1 MKYPFAAYSVALVMI
16 FWLCACGQQDSNE
29 QLQTWITQ
37 AGDSAKNTA
46 TKPVTMPPTN
56 SFQPRPYLIDSDA
69 TPFGAYHQAISVSA
83 SMSPPSD
90 ERPSQ
95 RGPRQPLEGFALD
108 ALQLVG
114 TLLQGRHYS
123 ALIQAGGVL
132 YRVGVGDYLGPR
144 FGRVE
149 RISDS
154 ALELQELQHEADGS
168 WTAKTV
174 LLTFEGGLR

>member
-1 MKYPFAAYSVALVMI
+1 MKYPLAAYSVAPIII
-16 FWLCACGQQDSNE
+16 FGLCACGQQDSDE
-29 QLQTWITQ
+29 QLQTWIAQ
-37 AGDSAKNTA
+37 AGDIARNAVT
-46 TKPVTMPPTN
+46 TPVAMPPTN
-56 SFQPRPYLIDSDA
+56 NFQPRPYLIDSDA
-69 TPFGAYHQAISVSA
+69 TPFGANHQATPVSA
-83 SMSPPSD
+83 LMSTPPD

-108 ALQLVG
+108 TLQLVG

-132 YRVGVGDYLGPR
+132 YRVRLGDYLGPR